1 MRTTYLVKSDSP
13 EMNGA
18 LVEITGE
25 EWYEITKL
33 NASLPKANRRYFIR
47 DTIMDGS
54 ESDSIV
60 IEVDRSEYRKWK
72 AERQTLWRHSND
84 NNGIV
89 TLSLDMPIINSE
101 TLSLMDTIEGTEAA
115 ENAYFAGKV
124 IEDLKAAL
132 IEWKPWALDLL
143 EEYLKGSRHITKWLA
158 DQCGVSEQM
167 ARRYRRSFEEF
178 VKKFL
183 A

>member
-1 MRTTYLVKSDSP
+1 MKTTYLIKSGNP
-13 EMNGA
+13 ELNGA

-47 DTIMDGS
+47 DTILDGS

-60 IEVDRSEYRKWK
+60 IEVDQAEYRKWK
-72 AERQTLWRHSND
+72 AEHQALWRRSRD

-89 TLSLDMPIINSE
+89 TLSLDMHIGDSD
-101 TLSLMDTIEGTEAA
+101 TLNFMDTIAGAEAA
-115 ENAYFAGKV
+115 ESTFFSEQL
-124 IEDLKAAL
+124 IEDLKASLA
-132 IEWKPWALDLL
+132 EWKPWATDLL
-143 EEYLKGSRHITKWLA
+143 DEYMKGSRQITKWLA
-158 DQCGVSEQM
+158 ERCGVSEQM
-167 ARRYRRSFEEF
+167 ARRYRKSFEAF
-178 VKKFL
+178 INNFL

>member
-1 MRTTYLVKSDSP
+1 MKTTYLIKSGNP

-18 LVEITGE
+18 LIEITGE

-47 DTIMDGS
+47 DTIFDGS

-60 IEVDRSEYRKWK
+60 IEVDQSEYKKWK
-72 AERQTLWRHSND
+72 AEHQALWRRSKD
-84 NNGIV
+84 NSGIV
-89 TLSLDMPIINSE
+89 TLSLDMPL
-101 TLSLMDTIEGTEAA
+101 TDCDALSLLDTIEGAEAA
-115 ENAYFAGKV
+115 ESTFFSDQLMEELKV
-124 IEDLKAAL
+124 AL
-132 IEWKPWALDLL
+132 AEWKPWAPALL
-143 EEYLKGSRHITKWLA
+143 EEYLKGSRQITKWLA
-158 DQCGVSEQM
+158 AQCSVSEQM

-178 VKKFL
+178 VKKYV